1 MRTVQIL
8 VIEDDTD
15 TRSNI
20 VEILRSDGFDVLEAI
35 DGESGVESALVHRP
49 DMILCDI
56 VMPTLDGYEVLKRVR
71 DELTTEQT
79 PFIFLTGKES
89 RSEQRQGM
97 CLGADDYLAKPFR
110 RHELLEMLHG
120 QLAKQARYDRHYD
133 RHKDSLG
140 QQPLGD
146 QQQALQA
153 QLQVLQLR
161 EQEIQ
166 TWVGGITHDLRAP
179 LTTIKVALELLEHQ
193 PDKSDRYL
201 SIARQACAQSDAL
214 IEELLTLY
222 RQEEKMGGHASK
234 GIHLQLIFDRLFD
247 SFRIRSAHL
256 NLQLKWDVPKEIDA
270 LFSPLG
276 LNLER
281 ILTELLNNACKYTK
295 GGGQIR
301 LEVTIASELH
311 IKITNQAEI
320 DSEALP
326 YIFNKFYRVLP
337 ESHPL
342 NGEPEPPIAGTGLGL
357 SLVRQLTDQL
367 GGTLGLESK
376 DGWTTFTLLLPSI
389 TPVTI

>member
-35 DGESGVESALVHRP
+35 DGESGLKSALVHRP

-56 VMPTLDGYEVLKRVR
+56 VMPTWDGYEVLKRVR
-71 DELTTEQT
+71 DELTTAQI

-120 QLAKQARYDRHYD
+120 QIAKQARYDRH
-133 RHKDSLG
+133 KNSFG
-140 QQPLGD
+140 PQPLGD

-153 QLQVLQLR
+153 QIQVLQLR

-179 LTTIKVALELLEHQ
+179 LTTIKVALELLEHR

-222 RQEEKMGGHASK
+222 REEETIGDFASK

-247 SFRIRSAHL
+247 SFRVRSAYL
-256 NLQLKWDVPKEIDA
+256 NLQLTWDVPREIDA
-270 LFSPLG
+270 VFSPLG

-295 GGGQIR
+295 RGGQIA
-301 LEVTIASELH
+301 LEVTIAAGLQ
-311 IKITNQAEI
+311 IKIKNQAEI

-326 YIFNKFYRVLP
+326 YVFDRFYRVLP
-337 ESHPL
+337 ESNPL
-342 NGEPEPPIAGTGLGL
+342 KDESEAPITGTGLGL
-357 SLVRQLTDQL
+357 SLVRQLTAQL
-367 GGTLGLESK
+367 GGTLDLESK
-376 DGWTTFTLLLPSI
+376 DGWTIFTLSLPSL
-389 TPVTI
+389 TLVTI

>member
-8 VIEDDTD
+8 VIEDDND

-35 DGESGVESALVHRP
+35 DGESGVKSALVHRP
-49 DMILCDI
+49 DIILCDI
-56 VMPTLDGYEVLKRVR
+56 VMPTLDGYEVLRRVR
-71 DELTTEQT
+71 DQDATAQI

-120 QLAKQARYDRHYD
+120 QIAKQARYDRHNA
-133 RHKDSLG
+133 SFG
-140 QQPLGD
+140 TQTFGD

-153 QLQVLQLR
+153 QIQVLRLR

-179 LTTIKVALELLEHQ
+179 LTTIKVALELLEHR
-193 PDKSDRYL
+193 PDKSERYL

-222 RQEEKMGGHASK
+222 REEETVGSSPSK
-234 GIHLQLIFDRLFD
+234 GIYLRLIFDRLFD
-247 SFRIRSAHL
+247 SFRVRSAHL

-270 LFSPLG
+270 IFSPLG

-281 ILTELLNNACKYTK
+281 ILTELLNNACKYTT
-295 GGGQIR
+295 GGGQIG
-301 LEVTIASELH
+301 LEVTIVAGLQ

-326 YIFNKFYRVLP
+326 YVFNRFYRVLP
-337 ESHPL
+337 ESHPSE
-342 NGEPEPPIAGTGLGL
+342 GEPETPIPGTGLGL

-367 GGTLGLESK
+367 GGTLDLESK
-376 DGWTTFTLLLPSI
+376 EGWTTFTLLLPST

>member
-8 VIEDDTD
+8 VIEDDND

-35 DGESGVESALVHRP
+35 DGESGVKSALVHRP
-49 DMILCDI
+49 DIILCDI
-56 VMPTLDGYEVLKRVR
+56 VMPTLDGYEVLRRVR
-71 DELTTEQT
+71 DQDATAQI

-120 QLAKQARYDRHYD
+120 QIAKQARYDRHNA
-133 RHKDSLG
+133 SFG
-140 QQPLGD
+140 TQTFGD

-153 QLQVLQLR
+153 QIQVLRLR

-179 LTTIKVALELLEHQ
+179 LTTIKVALELLEHR
-193 PDKSDRYL
+193 PDKSERYL

-214 IEELLTLY
+214 IEELLILY
-222 RQEEKMGGHASK
+222 REEETVGSSPSK
-234 GIHLQLIFDRLFD
+234 GIYLRLIFDRLFD
-247 SFRIRSAHL
+247 SFRVRSAHL

-270 LFSPLG
+270 IFSPLG

-281 ILTELLNNACKYTK
+281 ILTELLNNACKYTT
-295 GGGQIR
+295 GGGQIG
-301 LEVTIASELH
+301 LEVTIVAGLQ

-326 YIFNKFYRVLP
+326 YVFNRFYRVLP
-337 ESHPL
+337 ESHPSE
-342 NGEPEPPIAGTGLGL
+342 GEPETPIPGTGLGL

-367 GGTLGLESK
+367 GGTLDLESK
-376 DGWTTFTLLLPSI
+376 EGWTTFTLLLPST

>member
-15 TRSNI
+15 ARSNI

-35 DGESGVESALVHRP
+35 DGESGVKSASLHRP

-71 DELTTEQT
+71 DRGETAQI
-79 PFIFLTGKES
+79 PFIFLTGKGS

-120 QLAKQARYDRHYD
+120 QLAKQARYDRH
-133 RHKDSLG
+133 KDSSG
-140 QQPLGD
+140 PQPLGD

-153 QLQVLQLR
+153 QIQVLQLR

-193 PDKSDRYL
+193 PDKSERYL

-222 RQEEKMGGHASK
+222 REEEAVGNSLSK
-234 GIHLQLIFDRLFD
+234 GIHLQLIFDRLLD
-247 SFRIRSAHL
+247 SFRVRSAHL
-256 NLQLKWDVPKEIDA
+256 NLQLKWNVPKEIDTI
-270 LFSPLG
+270 FSPLG

-281 ILTELLNNACKYTK
+281 VLTELLNNACKYTK
-295 GGGQIR
+295 GGGQIG
-301 LEVTIASELH
+301 LEVTIAAGLH

-326 YIFNKFYRVLP
+326 YVFNKFYRVLP

-342 NGEPEPPIAGTGLGL
+342 NGKPETPIPGTGLGL
-357 SLVRQLTDQL
+357 SLVRQLTNQL
-367 GGTLGLESK
+367 GGTLDLESK

>member
-8 VIEDDTD
+8 VIEDDND

-35 DGESGVESALVHRP
+35 DGESGVKSALVHRP
-49 DMILCDI
+49 DIILCDI
-56 VMPTLDGYEVLKRVR
+56 VMPTLDGYEVLRRVR
-71 DELTTEQT
+71 DQDATAQI

-120 QLAKQARYDRHYD
+120 QIAKQARYDRHNA
-133 RHKDSLG
+133 SFG
-140 QQPLGD
+140 TQTFGD

-153 QLQVLQLR
+153 QIQVLRLR

-179 LTTIKVALELLEHQ
+179 LTTIKVALELLEHR
-193 PDKSDRYL
+193 PDKSERYL

-222 RQEEKMGGHASK
+222 REEETVGSSPFK
-234 GIHLQLIFDRLFD
+234 GIYLRLIFDRLFD
-247 SFRIRSAHL
+247 SFRVRSAHL

-270 LFSPLG
+270 IFSPLG

-281 ILTELLNNACKYTK
+281 ILTELLNNACKYTT
-295 GGGQIR
+295 GGGQIG
-301 LEVTIASELH
+301 LEVTIVAGLQ

-326 YIFNKFYRVLP
+326 YVFNRFYRVLP
-337 ESHPL
+337 ESHPSE
-342 NGEPEPPIAGTGLGL
+342 GEPETPIPGTGLGL

-367 GGTLGLESK
+367 GGTLDLESK
-376 DGWTTFTLLLPSI
+376 EGWTTFTLLLPST

>member
-8 VIEDDTD
+8 VIEDDND

-35 DGESGVESALVHRP
+35 DGESGVKSALVHRP
-49 DMILCDI
+49 DIILCDI
-56 VMPTLDGYEVLKRVR
+56 VMPTLDGYEVLRRVR
-71 DELTTEQT
+71 DQDATAQI

-120 QLAKQARYDRHYD
+120 QIAKQARYDRHNA
-133 RHKDSLG
+133 SFG
-140 QQPLGD
+140 TQTFGD

-153 QLQVLQLR
+153 QIQVLRLR

-179 LTTIKVALELLEHQ
+179 LTTIKVALELLEHR
-193 PDKSDRYL
+193 PDKSERYL

-214 IEELLTLY
+214 IEELLILY
-222 RQEEKMGGHASK
+222 REEETVGSSPSK
-234 GIHLQLIFDRLFD
+234 GIYLRLIFDRLFD
-247 SFRIRSAHL
+247 SFRVRSAHL

-270 LFSPLG
+270 IFSPLG

-281 ILTELLNNACKYTK
+281 ILTELLNNACKYTT
-295 GGGQIR
+295 GGGQIG
-301 LEVTIASELH
+301 LEVTIVAGLQ

-326 YIFNKFYRVLP
+326 YVFDRFYRVLP
-337 ESHPL
+337 ESHPSE
-342 NGEPEPPIAGTGLGL
+342 GEPETPIPGTGLGL

-367 GGTLGLESK
+367 GGTLDLESK
-376 DGWTTFTLLLPSI
+376 EGWTTFTLLLPST
-389 TPVTI
+389 TPVTT